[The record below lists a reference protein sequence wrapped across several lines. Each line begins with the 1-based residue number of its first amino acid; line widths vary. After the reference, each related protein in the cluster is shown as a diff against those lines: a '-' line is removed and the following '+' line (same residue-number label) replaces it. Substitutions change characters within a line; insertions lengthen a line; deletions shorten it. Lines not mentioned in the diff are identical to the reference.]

1 MRIML
6 RIALVIGIAIVLIGF
21 FGFVMPSMIG
31 LLIAVLLIISI
42 NDILMRRYR
51 QSIRSF
57 NTAAEAVARQQGA
70 ISKVA
75 MAFARR
81 GPLSRQCYEYARR
94 LLAGE
99 NPIDAATESRVPLH
113 LTTAVA
119 MTTSE
124 KPNSERPATQNTNTS
139 KSDRRTRQAA
149 DLANVNAAA
158 MPAYANI
165 MYLVFTAFVTC
176 MVLAFLDVFI
186 VPTMEKMLQ
195 EFGLNYPKAW
205 MIVGGVPTQAL
216 LVVVIIT
223 LLALTPILTMG
234 SFFGIPVPRWM
245 PVSPQVIDER
255 NDTLRGL
262 ADAIESGMTVDQAL
276 QLASRVSLKPRR
288 KRKLLHANDLI
299 RQGESPALAL
309 RKSGWLGTKESDWL
323 RGASADRGA
332 ELLHYVADQR
342 VRDAHANLR
351 WLTGIV
357 FPLLVVILGLAVMAY
372 VTGFFLSLVSLISGL
387 S

>member
-1 MRIML
+1 MKIML

-51 QSIRSF
+51 QATRSF

-75 MAFARR
+75 MAFASR

-99 NPIDAATESRVPLH
+99 NPIDAATESGVPLQ

-119 MTTSE
+119 MTTSNMTTS
-124 KPNSERPATQNTNTS
+124 KTPTSQNARTS
-139 KSDRRTRQAA
+139 KSIRQARQSA
-149 DLANVNAAA
+149 DLANGNAAA

-176 MVLAFLDVFI
+176 LVLAFLNIFV
-186 VPTMEKMLQ
+186 VPTMEKMLG
-195 EFGLNYPKAW
+195 EFGLNYPNAW
-205 MIVGGVPTQAL
+205 LIVGGGPTQAL
-216 LVVVIIT
+216 LAVVI
-223 LLALTPILTMG
+223 LALLTLVPILTMG
-234 SFFGIPVPRWM
+234 SFFGIPIPSWM
-245 PVSPQVIDER
+245 PISPQVIDDR

-276 QLASRVSLKPRR
+276 QLAARVSLKPRR

-299 RQGESPALAL
+299 RQGVSPALAL
-309 RKSGWLGTKESDWL
+309 RRSGWLRPRESDWL

-342 VRDAHANLR
+342 VRDANANLH